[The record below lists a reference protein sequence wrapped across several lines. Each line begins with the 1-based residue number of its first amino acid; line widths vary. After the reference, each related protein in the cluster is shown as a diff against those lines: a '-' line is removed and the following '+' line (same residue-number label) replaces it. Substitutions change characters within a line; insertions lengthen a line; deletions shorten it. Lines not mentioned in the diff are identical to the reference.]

1 MCGIAGIL
9 RTSGAAL
16 PDPATL
22 RRMVAA
28 IGHRGPD
35 ETSEFLSPDLQLG
48 VARLAIVDREHGG
61 QPVHGCG
68 ASIRAVFNGE
78 IYNHADLRTELRARG
93 HSIEGRCDT
102 AVLPHLYEQHGAEAV
117 GRLSGMFAFA
127 LWDAPR
133 RRLVVAR
140 DRIGIKPLYLARTRD
155 YLLFASEIKALL
167 ASGLVPREIDRD
179 ALDDL
184 FSLSYP
190 CPPRTMFRGVEELR
204 PAHLLVVEA
213 GHPAGAPQR
222 YWRAPFV
229 PRGEHR
235 VLPQADAEHELRELL
250 LRSVEVH
257 AQSDTPVATFLSGGL
272 DSSAI
277 AALYREVT
285 GEAPPTFSI
294 GFTSPEHDEREYSAR
309 VAAALGAR
317 SHVVTCDPSA
327 ALHYPDVIWHTELP
341 LQYPLA
347 LPLSLLSAAASKDG
361 HRVVLTGEG
370 ADELLAGYDAFRAD
384 KMRRLLDRPG
394 LRLLRAPFYRQLY
407 RWLGTPDG
415 AVEHLLRAQQRGAGE
430 VESSFGGVYPPWY
443 DVWLALGY
451 ERERLLSVG
460 GRRPRPIET
469 APEGFRALV
478 PEQVRGLHPLDR
490 GLAVELE
497 TRLPSWILLIG
508 DRATMANGVEA
519 RVPLLDHALVEW
531 MARLHPSHKLRG
543 FTEKAVLRGA
553 MRGLLPE
560 SIRLRR
566 KQPFYTPIKSWFFAE
581 RRPEYV
587 DELLSERA
595 LRESGLFAPEVV
607 ASLRTA
613 LDHAPERHLVRM
625 QLEWLLI
632 LVLGTQLLHR
642 LFVTDFPAALSGPP
656 RLPKGGER

>member
-1 MCGIAGIL
+1 VCGIAGIL
-9 RTSGAAL
+9 RTGDAAL
-16 PDPATL
+16 PDPGAL

-28 IGHRGPD
+28 IGYRGPD
-35 ETSEFLSPDLQLG
+35 ETSEFLAPDLQLA

-68 ASIRAVFNGE
+68 GELTAVFNGE
-78 IYNHADLRTELRARG
+78 IYNHGDLRAELRARG
-93 HSIEGRCDT
+93 HAIEGRCDT
-102 AVLPHLYEQHGAEAV
+102 AVLPHLYEQHGPELV

-133 RRLVVAR
+133 RRLLLAR
-140 DRIGIKPLYLARTRD
+140 DRLGIKPLYLARTRD
-155 YLLFASEIKALL
+155 YLLFGSEIKALL
-167 ASGLVPREIDRD
+167 ASGLLPREIDRD

-204 PAHLLVVEA
+204 PAHLLVA
-213 GHPAGAPQR
+213 GAGRPAGAPRR

-235 VLPQADAEHELRELL
+235 TVRAADAEHELRELL
-250 LRSVEVH
+250 LRSVETH
-257 AQSDTPVATFLSGGL
+257 AQADTRVATFLSGGL
-272 DSSAI
+272 DSSAL
-277 AALYREVT
+277 AAAYREVT
-285 GEAPPTFSI
+285 GEAPTTFSI
-294 GFTSPEHDEREYSAR
+294 GFTSPEHDEREYAAR
-309 VAAALGAR
+309 VAAALGAP
-317 SHVVTCDPSA
+317 SHVVTCGPSA

-347 LPLSLLSAAASKDG
+347 LPLTLLAAAARKEG

-370 ADELLAGYDAFRAD
+370 ADELLGGYDCFRAD

-394 LRLLRAPFYRQLY
+394 LRLLRPPFYRQLY

-415 AVEHLLRAQQRGAGE
+415 LVDHFLRAQQRSAAD
-430 VESSFGGVYPPWY
+430 VESAFGGVYPPWY
-443 DVWLALGY
+443 DVWLALGL

-460 GRRPRPIET
+460 GRRPRPIEH
-469 APEGFRALV
+469 APEGFHHLV
-478 PEQVRGLHPLDR
+478 PEQVRALHPLDA
-490 GLAVELE
+490 GMALELE
-497 TRLPSWILLIG
+497 SRLPSWILLIG
-508 DRATMANGVEA
+508 DRAAMANGVEA
-519 RVPLLDHALVEW
+519 RVPLLDHELVEW
-531 MARLHPSHKLRG
+531 MVRLHPSHKLRG

-566 KQPFYTPIKSWFFAE
+566 KRPFYTPIKSWFFAE

-595 LRESGLFAPEVV
+595 LSDAGLFAPAVV
-607 ASLRTA
+607 ASLRQGLERA
-613 LDHAPERHLVRM
+613 PDHHLVRM

-632 LVLGTQLLHR
+632 LVLGAQLLHR
-642 LFVTDFPAALSGPP
+642 MFVADFAGVLAGPP
-656 RLPKGGER
+656 RLAGGAR